1 MPGDG
6 VEERPLLNLERR
18 DAEIEM
24 GGESLPLRHF
34 SSVAWRRE
42 QYTAVNHEAYH
53 LYTQLTQAFSDLSY
67 AGIPLLPLMQRHLT
81 ETFVT
86 ALEQV
91 VGLRAFLNAVQPT
104 TIMAANEYTAV
115 ITQLAIHRAQ
125 SHTRMKS
132 FATPLRFTPYRR
144 VGESMARNAIYL
156 LRIRRLRAQKP
167 PIPLPSPDHPRLL
180 FHPYYPNHL
189 PSFLPLIKK
198 LQADGRFDIWVAGAD
213 TNTLRQGDVDPTP
226 VAALRVPYVPFETAV
241 SWPRLL
247 HSMTRGIRFAER
259 LGRELRIESR
269 WRELP
274 LDKTMRHLAQIALVD
289 LIETRL
295 PKILLFLDM
304 AAALY
309 QTIQPN
315 LVIVTDET
323 LPILGRVALR
333 AAQQQHIPTLTLQ
346 HGLLLDDPM
355 YFGPAV
361 ADCFAVWAAFS
372 RDFLVANGCPP
383 QKLALVGSSRF
394 SPLDA
399 SLTPLDLPALLN
411 LPVQTRVVLFTSQPG
426 GRDVSPQANL
436 ATFVALATAVSQ
448 LPHCHLLVKPHPAQ
462 TNAELDAWRQACPD
476 APVTF
481 RRDLPLHSAM
491 LGAAVNATVFSTTG
505 LEALWL
511 DCPLLTIN
519 LTDRPDLIPYAASG
533 AAVAAYSAEEVLPA
547 LQQALDPADQQ
558 DRAPARRRFVERY
571 LGAQDGRALDRLVAL
586 IAEMVS

>member
-1 MPGDG
+1 MPG
-6 VEERPLLNLERR
+6 ERPLLNLERR

-24 GGESLPLRHF
+24 GGEFLPLRHF

-53 LYTQLTQAFSDLSY
+53 LYYQLGQQAFANLTY

-81 ETFVT
+81 ETFVA

-91 VGLRAFLNAVQPT
+91 IGLQAFLTAVQPA
-104 TIMAANEYTAV
+104 TIMAANERTAV
-115 ITQLAIHRAQ
+115 LTQLAVHRSQSRAVIHP
-125 SHTRMKS
+125 
-132 FATPLRFTPYRR
+132 FATQPWHTPYRR
-144 VGESMARNAIYL
+144 MVESMARNAMYL
-156 LRIRRLRAQKP
+156 PRMRRLRAQKP
-167 PIPLPSPDHPRLL
+167 PIPTPSPDRPRLL

-198 LQADGRFDIWVAGAD
+198 LQADGRYDIWVSGAD

-226 VAALRVPYVPFETAV
+226 LAALGVPYVPFETAV
-241 SWPRLL
+241 SWPHLL
-247 HSMTRGIRFAER
+247 RSMTRATRLAAR
-259 LGRELRIESR
+259 LGRELRAESH

-274 LDKTMRHLAQIALVD
+274 LDKTVRPLAQIALVD
-289 LIETRL
+289 LLETRL
-295 PKILLFLDM
+295 PKILLYLDM

-355 YFGPAV
+355 YFGPAI
-361 ADCFAVWAAFS
+361 ADRFAVWGAFS

-383 QKLALVGSSRF
+383 QKLALVGSARF
-394 SPLDA
+394 SLPDVA
-399 SLTPLDLPALLN
+399 HAPLDLPALLN
-411 LPVQTRVVLFTSQPG
+411 IPSQTRVVLFTSQPG
-426 GRDVSPQANL
+426 GRDVSPEANQ
-436 ATFVALATAVSQ
+436 ATFTALATAVSQ

-462 TNAELDAWRQACPD
+462 TAAELDAWRQTCPTL
-476 APVTF
+476 PVTIQ
-481 RRDLPLHSAM
+481 RDLPLHPAM
-491 LGAAVNATVFSTTG
+491 LGAAVNVTVFSTTG

-547 LQQALDPADQQ
+547 LQQALDPVDQQ
-558 DRAPARRRFVERY
+558 SRAPARRRFVERY
-571 LGAQDGRALDRLVAL
+571 LGDQDGRALDRLVVL
-586 IAEMVS
+586 VEEMVA

>member
-1 MPGDG
+1 MPG
-6 VEERPLLNLERR
+6 ERPLLNLERR

-24 GGESLPLRHF
+24 GGEFLPLRHF

-53 LYTQLTQAFSDLSY
+53 LYYQLGQQAFANLTY

-81 ETFVT
+81 ETFV
-86 ALEQV
+86 AAFEQV
-91 VGLRAFLNAVQPT
+91 IGLQALLAAMQPT
-104 TIMAANEYTAV
+104 TIMVANAYTAV
-115 ITQLAIHRAQ
+115 LTQLAVHRSQSPAVIHPFLRP
-125 SHTRMKS
+125 S
-132 FATPLRFTPYRR
+132 RFTPYRR
-144 VGESMARNAIYL
+144 AGESVARNALYL
-156 LRIRRLRAQKP
+156 PRMRRLRAQKRTIP
-167 PIPLPSPDHPRLL
+167 PPSPDRPRLV

-189 PSFLPLIKK
+189 PSFLPLIQK

-226 VAALRVPYVPFETAV
+226 LAALRVPYVPFETAV
-241 SWPRLL
+241 SWSHLL
-247 HSMTRGIRFAER
+247 QSMARTTRYAAR
-259 LGRELRIESR
+259 LGRALRIESR

-274 LDKTMRHLAQIALVD
+274 LDKTMRPLAQMALVD
-289 LIETRL
+289 LLETRL
-295 PKILLFLDM
+295 PKILLYLDM

-309 QTIQPN
+309 QTIRPN

-361 ADCFAVWAAFS
+361 ADRFAVWGAFS

-383 QKLALVGSSRF
+383 QKLALVGSARF
-394 SPLDA
+394 SLPDSALA
-399 SLTPLDLPALLN
+399 PLDLPALLN
-411 LPVQTRVVLFTSQPG
+411 VPPQTRVILFTSQPG
-426 GRDVSPQANL
+426 GRDVSPQANQE
-436 ATFVALATAVSQ
+436 TFIALATAVSQ

-462 TNAELDAWRQACPD
+462 TTTELEAWQRACPA
-476 APVTF
+476 APVTIQ
-481 RRDLPLHSAM
+481 RDLPLHPAM
-491 LGAAVNATVFSTTG
+491 LGAAVNVTVFSTTG

-511 DCPLLTIN
+511 DRPLLTIN

-558 DRAPARRRFVERY
+558 ERAPARRRFVERY
-571 LGAQDGRALDRLVAL
+571 LGDQDGRALDRLVAL